1 MKTTDIKTLTPEQ
14 LAEKVSQLESQ
25 LAECLG
31 EEDILATL
39 KAELFTLLVDGTGIE
54 LPKDTARDYNNSRDH
69 ADGLAKDFSIVQET
83 FVWAWLEKREN
94 STIYDPNPLE
104 EDDFYVILQ
113 ELFKLINMYRKL
125 SSIFSRLQYKREDEA
140 RQQK

>member
-1 MKTTDIKTLTPEQ
+1 MKTTDIKDLTPEQ

-25 LAECLG
+25 LAACLG
-31 EEDILATL
+31 EEDKILATL
-39 KAELFTLLVDGTGIE
+39 KAELFPLLVAGTGID
-54 LPKDTARDYNNSRDH
+54 LPKDTARDYNNSRDY

-83 FVWAWLEKREN
+83 FVWAWLEKRDN

-104 EDDFYVILQ
+104 EEDFYVILQ

-125 SSIFSRLQYKREDEA
+125 SNIFSRLQYKR
-140 RQQK
+140 